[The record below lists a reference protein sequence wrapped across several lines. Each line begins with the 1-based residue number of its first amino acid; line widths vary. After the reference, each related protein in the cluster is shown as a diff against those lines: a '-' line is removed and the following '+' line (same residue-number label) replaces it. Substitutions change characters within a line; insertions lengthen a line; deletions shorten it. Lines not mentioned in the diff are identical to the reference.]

1 MTTYLLWILLLALIY
16 AVPVLLAALRA
27 RRRHRAQDA
36 LLAECGDGFKGLH
49 TVRVRLARPEWF
61 RQTHIIAAEGWGW
74 LGFDAH
80 RVRVVGRLADG
91 TAIERDMPREQSSP
105 LWLGDTDSAAS
116 GLHWF
121 AIGEPRL
128 RISADGL
135 SDWNSAAASAAL
147 YTQLAPADAVRPPR
161 SKFHLQSHPLSLG
174 FVVLC
179 AALWVYAVLD
189 GILSP
194 YTLVGD
200 HGWVTAAALAWIPAS
215 LLLYPLL
222 LRTRLPRKEA
232 LLLPLVLGLSVCL
245 AAIPAIMR
253 VDRMTGSGDFAETLF
268 FLDSGTTF
276 KPIVSGPPRLR
287 FHNSDEYWAQLQPG
301 AEQGFYLRQGGL
313 GLWQLHAGSIRQDM
327 RLWYSSKDKTVPRI
341 LDVD

>member
-1 MTTYLLWILLLALIY
+1 MITHLLWILLLATVFV
-16 AVPVLLAALRA
+16 VPVLLAALRA
-27 RRRHRAQDA
+27 RRRRRAQDA
-36 LLAECGDGFKGLH
+36 LLAECDDGFRSLQ
-49 TVRVRLARPEWF
+49 TVRVRLARPEF
-61 RQTHIIAAEGWGW
+61 RATRIATAEGWGW

-80 RVRVVGRLADG
+80 RVRVIGRLDDG
-91 TAIERDMPREQSSP
+91 TVIERDMLREQSSP
-105 LWLGDTDSAAS
+105 LWLGDTVTGAH

-128 RISADGL
+128 HLSADGL

-147 YTQLAPADAVRPPR
+147 YTQLAPGDAARPPR

-179 AALWVYAVLD
+179 AALWIYAVLD
-189 GILSP
+189 GVLSP

-200 HGWVTAAALAWIPAS
+200 HGWVNAAALACIPAS

-222 LRTRLPRKEA
+222 LSTRLPRKEA
-232 LLLPLVLGLSVCL
+232 LLLPLVLGVSVCL

-253 VDRMTGSGDFAETLF
+253 VDRMTGSGDFDETLY
-268 FLDSGTTF
+268 FLDTGTTF

-287 FHNSDEYWAQLQPG
+287 FHNSDEYWSQLHPG
-301 AEQGFYLRQGGL
+301 EEQGFYLRRGGL
-313 GLWQLHAGSIRQDM
+313 GLWQVHAGSVRQDM
-327 RLWYSSKDKTVPRI
+327 RLWYSSNGKPVPRI